1 MKSGVFTISCF
12 LSVFIATA
20 GFAQQSGDIIVDFVG
35 DPWTPWVYGSEGSFT
50 DKGIAVEVILE
61 IFKRID
67 GYQPVFSLHS
77 WDECL
82 ELVRAGDADA
92 LILCAYNTERAGYAV
107 FTDEIVRN
115 KAVFLFRKGEM
126 PQWTVLQDLKKYR
139 IGILSGNDYGTI
151 FDKARLEF
159 GYSVNNGATSM
170 DEALVLLKDNY
181 FDILLTTEAVLT
193 EVYKSNPR
201 NKDVFGVAG
210 SPFSDGDVYYIAFSR
225 KSGKANL
232 IPKMNTIIAQI
243 KAEGIIDKLRSKY
256 LGK

>member
-126 PQWTVLQDLKKYR
+126 PQWTVLQDLKYYR
-139 IGILSGNDYGTI
+139 LGILSCNH
-151 FDKARLEF
+151 
-159 GYSVNNGATSM
+159 
-170 DEALVLLKDNY
+170 
-181 FDILLTTEAVLT
+181 
-193 EVYKSNPR
+193 
-201 NKDVFGVAG
+201 
-210 SPFSDGDVYYIAFSR
+210 
-225 KSGKANL
+225 
-232 IPKMNTIIAQI
+232 
-243 KAEGIIDKLRSKY
+243 
-256 LGK
+256 